1 MEHSLTYFL
10 DLVSAFLLGA
20 WIMDKII
27 FYKIRKTLEEAG
39 VDFGDDEEDNKVE
52 VIKVKKCFVENING
66 LLYLYEHTTNNFI
79 AQGKSLDELALLAKD
94 QAKIVGV
101 SYNEEILWFVDG
113 KVKYAA

>member
-1 MEHSLTYFL
+1 MEYSLSYLF
-10 DLVSAFLLGA
+10 DVISAFVFGL

-27 FYKIRKTLEEAG
+27 FYRIRKTLEEAG
-39 VDFGDDEEDNKVE
+39 VDFEKEDKVE

-79 AQGKSLDELALLAKD
+79 GQGKSLDELAILAKD
-94 QAKIVGV
+94 QARVVGV

-113 KVKYAA
+113 EVRTSI

>member
-10 DLVSAFLLGA
+10 DIIGAFVFGM

-27 FYKIRKTLEEAG
+27 FYKIRRALEEAG
-39 VDFGDDEEDNKVE
+39 VDFEKVAKETVE
-52 VIKVKKCFVENING
+52 VITVKKCFIEKING

-79 AQGKSLDELALLAKD
+79 AQAKSLDELAILAKD

-101 SYNEEILWFVDG
+101 NYNEEIMWFVDG
-113 KVKYAA
+113 EVRTVV

>member
-1 MEHSLTYFL
+1 MEYSLSYLF
-10 DLVSAFLLGA
+10 DVISAFVFGMWL
-20 WIMDKII
+20 MDKYI

-39 VDFGDDEEDNKVE
+39 VDFEEEEKVE

-79 AQGKSLDELALLAKD
+79 GQAKSLDELAILAKD
-94 QAKIVGV
+94 QARVVGV

-113 KVKYAA
+113 KVKTSI